1 MAPGEN
7 PPVKRKRG
15 RPPKRDQLSL
25 LLLLQ
30 EKNQNQNLAVKSK
43 QRIRKPMEEAYQTNH
58 YLVVQMNLRTVL
70 SQGSEGKEDMNRM
83 MTTKK
88 KNRAK

>member
-1 MAPGEN
+1 
-7 PPVKRKRG
+7 
-15 RPPKRDQLSL
+15 
-25 LLLLQ
+25 
-30 EKNQNQNLAVKSK
+30 
-43 QRIRKPMEEAYQTNH
+43 MEEAYQTNH